1 MENSKITFRLSL
13 LRGKMSRL
21 GIDYFLIPT
30 ADFHNS
36 EYVAP
41 YFQTRAYF
49 CGFTGSNGT
58 LVVGMEE
65 AGLWTDGRYFIQ
77 AEKELRGTGVDLYR
91 EGEEGVPTVPQWLA
105 DRFGRAAG
113 AQDDREK
120 SRALALGFDGRCVN
134 VAQERQFRKKLS
146 AFGVRFVTDTDPAE
160 EIWTDRPAR
169 PAAPAFVLEEKY
181 AGESAPSKLE
191 RLRGKM
197 REAGAGMW
205 SVHRF
210 RSALASSR

>member
-1 MENSKITFRLSL
+1 MENSKIKSRLSL
-13 LRGKMSRL
+13 LREKMSRL

-77 AEKELRGTGVDLYR
+77 AEKELQGTGVDLYR
-91 EGEEGVPTVPQWLA
+91 EGEEGVPTAAQWLA
-105 DRFGRAAG
+105 DRFGRVAK
-113 AQDDREK
+113 AQDNGEK

-134 VAQERQFRKKLS
+134 VAQKRQFQKKLS
-146 AFGVRFVTDTDPAE
+146 AFGVRFVTDQARKPDVAVQSPRQGCGVYTGFALLWRHHDEGPGPLYSGE
-160 EIWTDRPAR
+160 CRDRP
-169 PAAPAFVLEEKY
+169 
-181 AGESAPSKLE
+181 
-191 RLRGKM
+191 
-197 REAGAGMW
+197 GAGLCGPD
-205 SVHRF
+205 RPG
-210 RSALASSR
+210 APPL